1 MLAEPLGVVHRSRY
15 RRRRARSR
23 SAVDCLGASQTR
35 RDPKRTLRESAKDI
49 AGISLTNKKFEPPSL
64 AKDRLPSLTCPTAEP
79 QKPAGKFDLFHGGL
93 HCFGVH
99 LYFPSLEAFLGHV
112 RRRNP

>member
-49 AGISLTNKKFEPPSL
+49 AGISLTNKKFEPPEFGEGQV
-64 AKDRLPSLTCPTAEP
+64 AVVDLPDGRTTKTSWDVRPFSWRIE
-79 QKPAGKFDLFHGGL
+79 LFRSTPIL
-93 HCFGVH
+93 
-99 LYFPSLEAFLGHV
+99 STLGSV
-112 RRRNP
+112 S